1 MGQNGGVN
9 GPKILLRLKNMC
21 DEQHR
26 EYVARAGG
34 KEGVFRVWNA
44 RI

>member
-1 MGQNGGVN
+1 MGESGGVN
-9 GPKILLRLKNMC
+9 GPKILLRLKTMY

-26 EYVARAGG
+26 EYVAIVGG